1 MSRREESAKG
11 MGQRSSYAVTKDAP
25 TKFEEEESVQSM
37 EQKEK
42 FAAMQDVPTKPR
54 WEGSVSGMGQQRS
67 RNAAMRLYQSVKRHG
82 AKYKCSRKGCIKQ
95 PRKEELLET
104 WGQ

>member
-25 TKFEEEESVQSM
+25 TKFEEEEAVQSM

-42 FAAMQDVPTKPR
+42 FATKKP
-54 WEGSVSGMGQQRS
+54 
-67 RNAAMRLYQSVKRHG
+67 
-82 AKYKCSRKGCIKQ
+82 KCSYEAVPECQKA
-95 PRKEELLET
+95 
-104 WGQ
+104 WGEIQMQS